1 MDLIVRGVAVSLLLS
16 AVAAAGPKSLAIAS
30 GDCRDAELNNGAAA
44 FADAVKGQLKGDAMD
59 GAAVLDR
66 LRPRPLAGLDET
78 QRQIDAAQSQF
89 YSNQLDH
96 SLEVT
101 RSALKSLERIA
112 PSDAAFKQIAAARV
126 LEGLVLK
133 GQGKK
138 NEQTD
143 AWKRILRV
151 QPEFALDT
159 DYYTPATISQFDAL
173 KKEMAKTRRV
183 PLSVQSTPS
192 GATVFV
198 DGAPVGKTPFKGAFP
213 SGSYRLA
220 LTQGDAQSFFY
231 DVSLEQ
237 PFDKQIDLGFES
249 TLHAQLPLCVSST
262 TADYDRAL
270 RLAAI
275 AGAERA
281 LVIRVESHNNEPGW
295 VAAVLLD
302 VQKGARVREG
312 GMKVSDARKGSG
324 YADLVSFVLTGE
336 PAKLSLAQAG
346 GSTDSQPW
354 SAPVAS
360 GAEASGGPSAPVAVE
375 ASAPGPRI
383 GLGRVAAVVAAGAG
397 AITAV
402 IGLGVFLGG
411 GDARYHLGL
420 CLTPDGSY
428 DPSTCPGTLQNV
440 MDLSAAVN
448 SNRTTSIVLG
458 TVGLAALVAG
468 AVLFFVLPSSSDAP
482 AVSAMVTP
490 QGAVVGLSGRLP

>member
-1 MDLIVRGVAVSLLLS
+1 MDLIVRGAAVSLLVS
-16 AVAAAGPKSLAIAS
+16 VVAAAGPKSLAIAS
-30 GDCRDAELNNGAAA
+30 GECRDGELNNGATA

-59 GAAVLDR
+59 GAAVLER

-112 PSDAAFKQIAAARV
+112 PSDSAFKQIAAARV

-159 DYYTPATISQFDAL
+159 DYYTPATIQQFDAL
-173 KKEMAKTRRV
+173 KKEMARGKRV

-192 GATVFV
+192 GATVFL

-213 SGSYRLA
+213 AGSYRLTLA
-220 LTQGDAQSFFY
+220 QGDAQSFVY
-231 DVSLEQ
+231 DVALEQ
-237 PFDKQIDLGFES
+237 PFDKQIDLAFES
-249 TLHAQLPLCVSST
+249 TLYAQLPLCVKSS

-281 LVIRVESHNNEPGW
+281 LVVRVESHNNEPGW

-312 GMKVSDARKGSG
+312 GMKVSDAKKGSG

-336 PAKLSLAQAG
+336 PAKLSLAQTSGAQEPQPWNPPVAAATESAG
-346 GSTDSQPW
+346 GD
-354 SAPVAS
+354 APVGVETAAPS
-360 GAEASGGPSAPVAVE
+360 PGLRLGPA
-375 ASAPGPRI
+375 RI
-383 GLGRVAAVVAAGAG
+383 AALAAIGVG
-397 AITAV
+397 AITGI
-402 IGLGVFLGG
+402 IGLGVYLGG

-428 DPSTCPGTLQNV
+428 DPSSCPGTPQNV
-440 MDLSAAVN
+440 MDLSGRVSDN
-448 SNRTTSIVLG
+448 KTTSLVLG
-458 TVGLAALVAG
+458 GIGLAAVAAG
-468 AVLFFVLPSSSDAP
+468 AVLFLVLPPKDAP